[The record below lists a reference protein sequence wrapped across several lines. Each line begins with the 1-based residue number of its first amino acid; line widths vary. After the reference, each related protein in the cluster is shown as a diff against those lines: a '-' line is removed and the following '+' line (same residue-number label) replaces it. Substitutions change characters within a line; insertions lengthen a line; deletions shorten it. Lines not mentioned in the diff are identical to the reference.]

1 MKLEYVRRYV
11 KVFPLEKTSPQ
22 TDQGRFV
29 VNKLSI
35 EEIELLL
42 TQIMLNSLT
51 LNRVNVLMISV
62 KKDVN
67 GI

>member
-1 MKLEYVRRYV
+1 MKLDNTKMYV

-22 TDQGRFV
+22 TDQSRLV

-42 TQIMLNSLT
+42 TQIML
-51 LNRVNVLMISV
+51 
-62 KKDVN
+62 K
-67 GI
+67 